1 MEPTMSELN
10 PAEFDFEAWIDDAR
24 LPEDSETVFKRG
36 DLVAKI
42 NHLARQIRVETE
54 AIGGETVSGG
64 SPLLKRL
71 RKEREG
77 LMKAFARSEVTF
89 YLRALPQSRIKE
101 IVDAHPLAED
111 ATREENLVQRVEL
124 NRALLAESIVAL
136 ESPTLEKRDITMTV
150 ALVATLEA
158 KIGAAQLSK
167 LLIKRQQV
175 QSEAP
180 APDADFLPDASGTS
194 HDSGQ

>member
-1 MEPTMSELN
+1 MTELN
-10 PAEFDFEAWIDDAR
+10 PSEFDFEAWIDDAR
-24 LPEDSETVFKRG
+24 LPEGSTTVYKRA

-42 NHLARQIRVETE
+42 DHLARQIRVETD
-54 AIGGETVSGG
+54 AQAGEKTSAG
-64 SPLLKRL
+64 SALLTKL
-71 RKEREG
+71 TKERQA
-77 LMKAFARSEVTF
+77 LMEAFARSEVTF

-101 IVDAHPLAED
+101 IVDEHQIAEGD
-111 ATREENLVQRVEL
+111 TREAELIKRVDL

-136 ESPTLEKRDITMTV
+136 ESPTLEKRDIKLTLQ
-150 ALVATLEA
+150 LVATLEA

-167 LLIKRQQV
+167 LLVKRQQV

>member
-1 MEPTMSELN
+1 MTELN
-10 PAEFDFEAWIDDAR
+10 PSDFDFEAWIDDAR
-24 LPEDSETVFKRG
+24 LPEGSTTVYKRA

-42 NHLARQIRVETE
+42 DHLARQIRVETD
-54 AIGGETVSGG
+54 AIGNEMVSGG
-64 SPLLKRL
+64 SPLLAKL
-71 RKEREG
+71 TKERQA
-77 LMKAFARSEVTF
+77 LMEAFARSEVTF

-101 IVDAHPLAED
+101 IVDEHQIAD
-111 ATREENLVQRVEL
+111 DDTREEGLVKRVDL

-136 ESPTLEKRDITMTV
+136 ESPTLEKRDIKLTLP
-150 ALVATLEA
+150 LVATLEA

-167 LLIKRQQV
+167 LLVKRQQV

-194 HDSGQ
+194 HDSGH

>member
-1 MEPTMSELN
+1 MTELN

-42 NHLARQIRVETE
+42 NHLARQIRVETD
-54 AIGGETVSGG
+54 AQAGEKTSA
-64 SPLLKRL
+64 SPLLAKL
-71 RKEREG
+71 KKEREE

-89 YLRALPQSRIKE
+89 YLRALPQSKIKE
-101 IVDAHPLAED
+101 LVEQNPLAGD
-111 ATREENLVQRVEL
+111 APRDDQLAQRVAL

-136 ESPTLEKRDITMTV
+136 ESPTLEKRDIKMTIP
-150 ALVATLEA
+150 LIATLEA
-158 KIGAAQLSK
+158 KLGAAQLSK
-167 LLIKRQQV
+167 LLAKRQQV

-194 HDSGQ
+194 QDSGQ

>member
-1 MEPTMSELN
+1 MSELN

>member
-1 MEPTMSELN
+1 MTELN
-10 PAEFDFEAWIDDAR
+10 PSEFDFEAWIDDAR
-24 LPEDSETVFKRG
+24 LPEGSTTVYKRA

-42 NHLARQIRVETE
+42 DHLARQIRVETD
-54 AIGGETVSGG
+54 AQAGEKTSAG
-64 SPLLKRL
+64 SALLTKL
-71 RKEREG
+71 TKERQA
-77 LMKAFARSEVTF
+77 LMEAFARSEVTF
-89 YLRALPQSRIKE
+89 YLRALPQSRIKD
-101 IVDAHPLAED
+101 IVEEHQIKED
-111 ATREENLVQRVEL
+111 ATREEGLVQRVEL

-136 ESPTLEKRDITMTV
+136 ESPTLEKRDINMTIP
-150 ALVATLEA
+150 LVATLEA

-167 LLIKRQQV
+167 LLVKRQQV

>member
-1 MEPTMSELN
+1 MTELN
-10 PAEFDFEAWIDDAR
+10 PAEFDFEAWMDDAR

-42 NHLARQIRVETE
+42 NHLARKIRVESD
-54 AIGGETVSGG
+54 AQAGEKTSA
-64 SPLLKRL
+64 SPLIAKLK
-71 RKEREG
+71 KEREE

-89 YLRALPQSRIKE
+89 YLRALPQSKIKE
-101 IVDAHPLAED
+101 LVEQHPLADDASRED
-111 ATREENLVQRVEL
+111 QLAQRVAL

-136 ESPTLEKRDITMTV
+136 ESPTLEKRDIKMTIP
-150 ALVATLEA
+150 LIATLEA
-158 KIGAAQLSK
+158 KLGAAQLSK
-167 LLIKRQQV
+167 LLAKRQQV

-194 HDSGQ
+194 QDSGQ

>member
-1 MEPTMSELN
+1 MTELN

-42 NHLARQIRVETE
+42 NHLARQIRVESD
-54 AIGGETVSGG
+54 AQAGEKTSA
-64 SPLLKRL
+64 SPLLAKL
-71 RKEREG
+71 TKEREE

-89 YLRALPQSRIKE
+89 YLRALPQSKIKE
-101 IVDAHPLAED
+101 LVDQHPLADDASRED
-111 ATREENLVQRVEL
+111 QLAQRVAL

-136 ESPTLEKRDITMTV
+136 ESPTLEKRDIKMTIP
-150 ALVATLEA
+150 LVATLEA
-158 KIGAAQLSK
+158 KLGAAQLSK
-167 LLIKRQQV
+167 LLAKRQQV

-194 HDSGQ
+194 QDSGQ

>member
-1 MEPTMSELN
+1 MTELN

-24 LPEDSETVFKRG
+24 LPEDSGTVFKRG

-42 NHLARQIRVETE
+42 NHLARQIRVESD
-54 AIGGETVSGG
+54 AQAGEKTSA
-64 SPLLKRL
+64 SPLITKLM
-71 RKEREG
+71 KEREE

-89 YLRALPQSRIKE
+89 YLRALPQSKIKE
-101 IVDAHPLAED
+101 LVDQHPLADD
-111 ATREENLVQRVEL
+111 ASRDDQLAQRVAL

-136 ESPTLEKRDITMTV
+136 ESPTLEKRDIKMTIP
-150 ALVATLEA
+150 LVATLEA
-158 KIGAAQLSK
+158 KLGAAQLSK
-167 LLIKRQQV
+167 LLTKRQQV

-194 HDSGQ
+194 QDSGQ

>member
-1 MEPTMSELN
+1 MTELN

-54 AIGGETVSGG
+54 AIGIEKVSGG
-64 SPLLKRL
+64 SPLPRRL
-71 RKEREG
+71 RKEREE

-89 YLRALPQSRIKE
+89 YLRALPQSKIKE
-101 IVDAHPLAED
+101 LVDQHPLTDDASRED
-111 ATREENLVQRVEL
+111 QLAQRVAL

-136 ESPTLEKRDITMTV
+136 ESPTLEKRDIKMTIP
-150 ALVATLEA
+150 LVATLEA
-158 KIGAAQLSK
+158 KLGAAQLSK
-167 LLIKRQQV
+167 LLTKRQQV

-194 HDSGQ
+194 QDSGQ